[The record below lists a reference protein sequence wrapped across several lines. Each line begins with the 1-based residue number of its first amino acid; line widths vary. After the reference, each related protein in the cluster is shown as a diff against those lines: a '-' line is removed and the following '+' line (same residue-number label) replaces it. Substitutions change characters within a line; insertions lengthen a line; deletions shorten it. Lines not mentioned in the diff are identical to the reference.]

1 MGDASVSDHLMV
13 DIDVG
18 RFDDQD
24 EAWLIDRL
32 HEDPAVFG
40 VLYERYRPR
49 IYGYVRA
56 RMMTREDA
64 SDLTQ
69 QIFVKALEALPG
81 YESRGLPF
89 AAWLFRIARNMLIDR
104 HRRQTI
110 DVPWDFLP
118 EALHPASGWDPERY
132 ALRAEDVDRLR
143 FLLSHLQAEKREL
156 ILLRFV
162 AGLTTREIAAIV
174 GKREGAVR
182 KQIERTL
189 STLKENY
196 DAD

>member
-1 MGDASVSDHLMV
+1 MADASLSNHLTVSV
-13 DIDVG
+13 DEARGDE
-18 RFDDQD
+18 RD
-24 EAWLIDRL
+24 EAWLIVRL
-32 HEDPAVFG
+32 HEDPDVFG

-49 IYGYVRA
+49 IYGYLRA
-56 RMMTREDA
+56 RTVRQEDA
-64 SDLTQ
+64 SDLTREVF
-69 QIFVKALEALPG
+69 IRALEALPN
-81 YESRGLPF
+81 YETRGLPF
-89 AAWLFRIARNMLIDR
+89 AAWLFRIARNMLIDL
-104 HRRQTI
+104 HRRQKT

-118 EALHPASGWDPERY
+118 EALHPATAWEPERST
-132 ALRAEDVDRLR
+132 LGREDVDRLR
-143 FLLSHLQAEKREL
+143 FLLSHLQPDKREL

-189 STLKENY
+189 SALKENY

>member
-1 MGDASVSDHLMV
+1 MGDAPVSDCLILGA
-13 DIDVG
+13 DEG
-18 RFDDQD
+18 RFDQRD

-32 HEDPAVFG
+32 HEDPEVFG

-56 RMMTREDA
+56 RTMTREDA

-69 QIFVKALEALPG
+69 QTFVKALEALPN
-81 YESRGLPF
+81 YEARGLPV
-89 AAWLFRIARNMLIDR
+89 AAWLFRIARNTLIDL
-104 HRRQTI
+104 HRRQKI

-118 EALHPASGWDPERY
+118 EALHPASAWEPERY

-143 FLLSHLQAEKREL
+143 FLLSHLQPGKREL

-162 AGLTTREIAAIV
+162 AGLTTKEIAAIV

-189 STLKENY
+189 GTLKENY